1 MPKLSVELPQG
12 LIDDLDRNKRNYC
25 RDLGVPI
32 GIGRVNL
39 IEGLLRAGIEHAQT
53 PATENPPE
61 NPPETPAPILKP
73 APHLPDYTPVNKS
86 VLTAGLPLTRRTI
99 DAISTEALT
108 ALIFDTET
116 PQFTE
121 DADLKVLANLTPA
134 QLSRKLQISITDANR
149 LALAF
154 EFAKRVARSYSERE
168 KITAP
173 RDVADILMPKLRYL
187 QHEVVVCMALDT
199 KGNVTDNLCIAENT
213 ADIPSGLGNYIG
225 HQLIYEGTLNASVF
239 HPREI
244 FRYAIDCNAN
254 SIILAHNHPSGDP
267 QPSQEDIRATKQLI
281 EAGNAIGIKVL
292 DHIVIGD
299 GIFVSLKEENFI

>member
-1 MPKLSVELPQG
+1 MAKLSVELPQG
-12 LIDDLDRNKRNYC
+12 LIDDLDQNKRTYC

-39 IEGLLRAGIEHAQT
+39 IEGLLRAGIQHAQT
-53 PATENPPE
+53 TSTENPPE
-61 NPPETPAPILKP
+61 SPAPILKP
-73 APHLPDYTPVNKS
+73 LKHLPDYAS
-86 VLTAGLPLTRRTI
+86 VDKETLRGGQPLTRRTI
-99 DAISTEALT
+99 DGIGTEALT
-108 ALIFDTET
+108 ALIFDTEMA
-116 PQFTE
+116 QFAE

-134 QLSRKLQISITDANR
+134 QLSRKLAVSITDANR

-154 EFAKRVARSYSERE
+154 EFARRVAASHADRE

-173 RDVADILMPKLRYL
+173 CDVADILMPKLRYL

-199 KGNVTDNLCIAENT
+199 KGGVTDTLTIAESEKHPT
-213 ADIPSGLGNYIG
+213 ELGNLIG
-225 HQLIYEGTLNASVF
+225 HQLVFEGTLNASVF

-254 SIILAHNHPSGDP
+254 SIVLAHNHPSGDP

-281 EAGNAIGIKVL
+281 EAGNHIGIKVL
-292 DHIVIGD
+292 DHIIIGD
-299 GIFVSLKEENFI
+299 GIFVSLKEEGFI

>member
-53 PATENPPE
+53 PATENS
-61 NPPETPAPILKP
+61 PETPAPILKP
-73 APHLPDYTPVNKS
+73 LNHLPDYAPVDKR
-86 VLTAGLPLTRRTI
+86 VLNAGLPITRRTI
-99 DAISTEALT
+99 DGISTEALT

-121 DADLKVLANLTPA
+121 TADLKVLANLTPA
-134 QLSRKLQISITDANR
+134 QLSRKLALSITDANR

-168 KITAP
+168 KVTAP
-173 RDVADILMPKLRYL
+173 CDVADILMPKLRYL
-187 QHEVVVCMALDT
+187 QHEVLVCMALDT
-199 KGNVTDNLCIAENT
+199 KGHVTDNLCIAENT

-225 HQLIYEGTLNASVF
+225 HQLIYEGTLNACVF

-267 QPSQEDIRATKQLI
+267 QPSQEDIKATKQLI
-281 EAGNAIGIKVL
+281 EAGNQIGIKVL

>member
-12 LIDDLDRNKRNYC
+12 LIDDLDQNKRNYC

-53 PATENPPE
+53 PATENSPE

-73 APHLPDYTPVNKS
+73 LKHLPDYAPVDKS
-86 VLTAGLPLTRRTI
+86 VLNAGLPITRRTI
-99 DAISTEALT
+99 DGISTEALT

-116 PQFTE
+116 PQFTQ

-173 RDVADILMPKLRYL
+173 RDVADILMSKLRYL

-254 SIILAHNHPSGDP
+254 SIIIAHNHPSGDP

>member
-1 MPKLSVELPQG
+1 MAKLSVELPQG
-12 LIDDLDRNKRNYC
+12 LIDDLDQNKRTYC

-39 IEGLLRAGIEHAQT
+39 IEGLLRAGIQHAQT
-53 PATENPPE
+53 TSTENPPE
-61 NPPETPAPILKP
+61 SPAPILKP
-73 APHLPDYTPVNKS
+73 LKHLPDYAS
-86 VLTAGLPLTRRTI
+86 VDKETLRGGQPLTRRTI
-99 DAISTEALT
+99 DGIGTEALT
-108 ALIFDTET
+108 ALIFDTEMA
-116 PQFTE
+116 QFAE

-134 QLSRKLQISITDANR
+134 QLSRKLSVSITDANR

-154 EFAKRVARSYSERE
+154 EFARRVARSHSERE

-173 RDVADILMPKLRYL
+173 CDVADILMPKLRYL

-199 KGNVTDNLCIAENT
+199 KGGVTDTLTIAESEKHPT
-213 ADIPSGLGNYIG
+213 ELGNLIG
-225 HQLIYEGTLNASVF
+225 HQLVFEGTLNASVF

-254 SIILAHNHPSGDP
+254 SIVLAHNHPSGDP

-281 EAGNAIGIKVL
+281 EAGNHIGIKVL
-292 DHIVIGD
+292 DHIIIGD
-299 GIFVSLKEENFI
+299 GIFVSLKEEGFI